1 MKKIILYLAFVL
13 GLLLPVWSVM
23 QASGYQLNLQV
34 QSVQIAGLIS
44 LTLLYYQVILGSR
57 SRLLDR
63 IYGLDR
69 IIHVHRWLGMLT
81 LLSIVL
87 HMLMY
92 SIPAVAAGAFP
103 PILPQEWSIVLGSL
117 SMLII
122 LVAGFVA
129 AMYRRI
135 GIPYQ
140 VWLLIHRSLYAVLP
154 IVLVHGYFSGLHLRY
169 HPLVQLQF
177 ILLTALCAALL
188 ASRWFRS
195 YRARKTPAEIISVEK
210 LTHDTVQ
217 IRCTRPDNWAAE
229 AGQFVFAGFRAR
241 KISEPAHPFTVSSA
255 PDAEYLELT
264 IKAVGDF
271 TSKVDLLEP
280 GDSITLDGPYGVFR
294 PAAVQRPA
302 VWLAGGVGIT
312 PFLSAVRSLQEGDH
326 PPVCLVWGNKSS
338 RDICCEEDFRGK
350 LASKSRFHLL
360 HVYSHPASSEADM
373 LESVEFGEQY
383 EGFINQNILHRALH
397 LCLGESGSSSDVDV
411 FICGPPA
418 MKKAIMPLLKAMGF
432 TRLYYERFAL

>member
-1 MKKIILYLAFVL
+1 MKKIILNLAFLL
-13 GLLLPVWSVM
+13 GLLLPVWSVL
-23 QASGYQLNLQV
+23 QAAGYRLNIQV

-44 LTLLYYQVILGSR
+44 LTLMYYQVILGSR

-81 LLSIVL
+81 MLSIIL
-87 HMLMY
+87 HMVMY
-92 SIPAVAAGAFP
+92 SIPAAAAGAFP
-103 PILPQEWSIVLGSL
+103 PILPQEWAIVLGSL
-117 SMLII
+117 SMLIT
-122 LVAGFVA
+122 LVAGFAA
-129 AMYRRI
+129 AMYRKI

-140 VWLLIHRSLYAVLP
+140 VWLLVHRSLYVVLP
-154 IVLVHGYFSGLHLRY
+154 MVLVHGYFSGLHLRY

-177 ILLTALCAALL
+177 ILLTAVSAALL
-188 ASRWFRS
+188 ASRWYRS
-195 YRARKTPAEIISVEK
+195 YRAGKSPAKILSVESV
-210 LTHDTVQ
+210 THDTVQ
-217 IRCTRPDNWAAE
+217 IRCTRPENWQAE
-229 AGQFVFAGFRAR
+229 AGQFVFAGFRSS
-241 KISEPAHPFTVSSA
+241 KMTEPAHPFTVSSS
-255 PDAEYLELT
+255 PEAEYLELT

-271 TSKVDLLEP
+271 TSRVDLLEP

-312 PFLSAVRSLQEGDH
+312 PFLSAVRSLQKAEH
-326 PPVCLVWGNKSS
+326 PPVCLVWGNKSA
-338 RDICCEEDFRGK
+338 RDICCAEDFRGR
-350 LASKSRFHLL
+350 LSPESRFHLL
-360 HVYSHPASSEADM
+360 HVYSDPASSEADVQV
-373 LESVEFGEQY
+373 SADFGEQY
-383 EGFINQNILHRALH
+383 EGFINRNILHRALH

-418 MKKAIMPLLKAMGF
+418 MKKAIMPVLKAMGF